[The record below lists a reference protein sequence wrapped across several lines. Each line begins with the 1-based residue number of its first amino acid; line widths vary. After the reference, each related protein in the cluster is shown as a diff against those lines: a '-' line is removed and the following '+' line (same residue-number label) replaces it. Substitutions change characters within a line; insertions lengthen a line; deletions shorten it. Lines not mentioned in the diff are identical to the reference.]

1 VAKLQRD
8 TSILARKSRRMDR
21 IIREAIEMELHL
33 NNRKREGNILSKAW
47 KSSLSITL
55 WRNTRKPSRRTKCSI
70 IP

>member
-1 VAKLQRD
+1 MAKLQRD

-55 WRNTRKPSRRTKCSI
+55 
-70 IP
+70 